1 MEDLMELLEMFNSER
16 EDACI
21 YADKRGV
28 RVKGT
33 RAMLGALLS
42 EIARSLVVKGGWTKD
57 DVLYAVNL
65 GLKEEKDLEK
75 ETLQSMKEFL
85 ENMMKE
91 MEKDEE

>member
-1 MEDLMELLEMFNSER
+1 MEDLMELLEMFNNER

-33 RAMLGALLS
+33 NAMLGALLS
-42 EIARSLVVKGGWTKD
+42 EIVRSLLVKGKWSKD
-57 DVLYAVNL
+57 DILYAVNL
-65 GLKEEKDLEK
+65 GLKEEKELEK
-75 ETLQSMKEFL
+75 ETLKSMKDFL
-85 ENMMKE
+85 KDMLKE